1 MFGFGKKQYTD
12 SDIKQYFDE
21 QFAHA
26 PDNSQFAAG
35 ETITDP
41 EVLDFQNR
49 ILQEQWTTQKYLE
62 SQGKHMVWDE
72 NDKTHIISTEEYE
85 RNWEQWLDEK

>member
-1 MFGFGKKQYTD
+1 MFGKKCTD
-12 SDIKQYFDE
+12 REIEQYFDE
-21 QFAHA
+21 QFANA

-41 EVLDFQNR
+41 AVREFQDR
-49 ILQEQWTTQKYLE
+49 ILQEQWTAQQWLE

-72 NDKTHIISTEEYE
+72 NDKSRIIP
-85 RNWEQWLDEK
+85 LDQYLREFGDD